1 MVRQTRLRLLLLVLV
16 FGAGSCSLDNT
27 GDVATNE
34 PFGKWIVLTWSI
46 PPIGEVKIDSILFSC
61 HIQPGGLNRTASENL
76 HAIGVTSVMIPV
88 AGGIAANAPVAVNCE
103 AVLQQAPQWA
113 SSFPVKSIVK
123 GAPAAATSE
132 KVIRFHITYTPAG
145 DEPEYLVD
153 RFAMSHKPQ

>member
-61 HIQPGGLNRTASENL
+61 HIQPGGLNRTASATARIT
-76 HAIGVTSVMIPV
+76 AITKAAIPPNTFQN
-88 AGGIAANAPVAVNCE
+88 ISKSPV
-103 AVLQQAPQWA
+103 
-113 SSFPVKSIVK
+113 
-123 GAPAAATSE
+123 
-132 KVIRFHITYTPAG
+132 VI
-145 DEPEYLVD
+145 
-153 RFAMSHKPQ
+153 MSAIKADA

>member
-1 MVRQTRLRLLLLVLV
+1 MAAAVQVVGQPAAAEHTR
-16 FGAGSCSLDNT
+16 GI
-27 GDVATNE
+27 
-34 PFGKWIVLTWSI
+34 GK
-46 PPIGEVKIDSILFSC
+46 KC
-61 HIQPGGLNRTASENL
+61 
-76 HAIGVTSVMIPV
+76 V